1 MEAKKSPDRSI
12 GSESSD
18 LFIVEVNFVGLTLL
32 QPVVCPYYI
41 PFLLYAYL

>member
-1 MEAKKSPDRSI
+1 MSAKKSPDQSI
-12 GSESSD
+12 GSESIG
-18 LFIVEVNFVGLTLL
+18 LFIVEVNFVGLALL